1 MNAPT
6 PPPSVSQEAL
16 RSLEVLSANDLLDV
30 SELIGLHGSGP
41 DELVAAMIG
50 SDYERASD
58 LLGKTHWFA
67 SRGGITLETV
77 DEIKGRL
84 DRRKAGRAEVQRS
97 LLARGQQG
105 NTATQTDGASQDDLA
120 APTPLP
126 KLPAVPEF
134 PLDILPR
141 DLAPWV
147 ADAAERARF
156 RPDFAAASG
165 MAALGSLIGRKLG
178 IRLKQHDSWTEYG
191 NIWAALIGDPG
202 ALKSPAQRDALRP
215 LKALQV
221 AADEKHQ
228 AEIEEYE
235 ARLEAFKLRR
245 DAKRKSAVAA
255 LAKNAAA
262 TIDLGADANPEAP
275 IARTYLTSDAT
286 AKKLGVLLAQNPDG
300 LLVERDAV
308 VFPARHARGRTRRND
323 LPPAPSSPAGQATK
337 VIGSTASSAARR
349 HSEVRPDRG
358 RRHSARTPGALC
370 PRGAFSGERAD
381 GLRQRF
387 QLIVWPDPAPFE
399 YVDRL
404 PNSRARQAVAD
415 LFDRAD
421 KLDAGAIARRD
432 YFWRGAAIHSSVAA
446 GTGALRG
453 VVFRVHVYTARPK
466 GRRERA
472 N

>member
-245 DAKRKSAVAA
+245 DA
-255 LAKNAAA
+255 
-262 TIDLGADANPEAP
+262 
-275 IARTYLTSDAT
+275 
-286 AKKLGVLLAQNPDG
+286 
-300 LLVERDAV
+300 
-308 VFPARHARGRTRRND
+308 
-323 LPPAPSSPAGQATK
+323 
-337 VIGSTASSAARR
+337 
-349 HSEVRPDRG
+349 
-358 RRHSARTPGALC
+358 
-370 PRGAFSGERAD
+370 
-381 GLRQRF
+381 
-387 QLIVWPDPAPFE
+387 
-399 YVDRL
+399 
-404 PNSRARQAVAD
+404 
-415 LFDRAD
+415 
-421 KLDAGAIARRD
+421 
-432 YFWRGAAIHSSVAA
+432 
-446 GTGALRG
+446 
-453 VVFRVHVYTARPK
+453 
-466 GRRERA
+466 
-472 N
+472 